1 MKTRILSVANL
12 KGGVAK
18 TATTR
23 AIGSVLSDLG
33 LKVLMV
39 DSDHQGSLSLSC
51 GIIDANPCLANVFQ
65 VGGRDPLRLAD
76 VIVKINKG
84 LHLVPASLALAAAE
98 TEITSRPGREFILSD
113 ALETVKNKYDIVL
126 IDCPPALGQLVI
138 NALCASDTCLIPTP
152 AQPIDIAGVKMFMR
166 TVDGIRANKRLNPK
180 LTIFGI
186 LLTFFDGRLL
196 THTNSR
202 NAMIAAGWPMLPM
215 TIPRS
220 VRVAESAATG
230 ESITTFEPENPAAKG
245 YQELGELIQKWLK
258 NV

>member
-1 MKTRILSVANL
+1 MKILSIANH
-12 KGGVAK
+12 KGGVSK

-23 AIGSVLSDLG
+23 ALGAVLSDLG

-39 DSDHQGSLSLSC
+39 DSDHQGSLTLSC
-51 GIIDANPCLANVFQ
+51 GIADANPCLANVFQ
-65 VGGRDPLRLAD
+65 VGGRDPLHLAD
-76 VIVKINKG
+76 VIVRINKG
-84 LHLVPASLALAAAE
+84 LDLVPASLALAAAE
-98 TEITSRPGREFILSD
+98 TEIVSRPGREFILSD
-113 ALETVKNKYDIVL
+113 ALETVKKKYDVIL

-138 NALCASDTCLIPTP
+138 NALCATDSALIPTP
-152 AQPIDIAGVKMFMR
+152 AQPVDLAGVRMFLQ
-166 TVDGIRANKRLNPK
+166 TVDGIRANKRLNPN

-202 NAMIAAGWPMLPM
+202 DAMIAAGWPVLPM

-230 ESITTFEPENPAAKG
+230 ESVTTFEPENPAAKG
-245 YQELGELIQKWLK
+245 YQELGELIKTWLK

>member
-1 MKTRILSVANL
+1 MKILSIANH
-12 KGGVAK
+12 KGGVSK

-23 AIGSVLSDLG
+23 ALGAVLSNLG

-39 DSDHQGSLSLSC
+39 DSDHQGSLTLSC
-51 GIIDANPCLANVFQ
+51 GITDANPCLANVFQ

-84 LHLVPASLALAAAE
+84 LDLVPASLALAAAE
-98 TEITSRPGREFILSD
+98 TEIVSRPGREFILSD
-113 ALETVKNKYDIVL
+113 ALETVKRKYDICL

-138 NALCASDTCLIPTP
+138 NALCATDSTLIPTP
-152 AQPIDIAGVKMFMR
+152 AQPVDLAGVRMFLQ
-166 TVDGIRANKRLNPK
+166 TVDGIRANKRLNPN

-202 NAMIAAGWPMLPM
+202 DAMIAAGWPVLPM

-230 ESITTFEPENPAAKG
+230 ESVTTFEPENPAAKG
-245 YQELGELIQKWLK
+245 YQELGELIKTWLK